1 MRSDFRMWLQG
12 GGGEKVGMGW
22 GEGIGLWDRGIG
34 GEN

>member
-1 MRSDFRMWLQG
+1 MWLQG